1 MTDDHKRK
9 IRVAREATNRDMETH
24 TPREKAWRQM
34 QHKPFGMISRC
45 ENAK

>member
-9 IRVAREATNRDMETH
+9 IRVAREVTNRDMETH

-34 QHKPFGMISRC
+34 QHKPFGMVSNRI
-45 ENAK
+45 NAK

>member
-24 TPREKAWRQM
+24 
-34 QHKPFGMISRC
+34 
-45 ENAK
+45 AKRKGLAADAA

>member
-1 MTDDHKRK
+1 MTDDQKRK

-34 QHKPFGMISRC
+34 QHKPFGMVSNRI
-45 ENAK
+45 NAK